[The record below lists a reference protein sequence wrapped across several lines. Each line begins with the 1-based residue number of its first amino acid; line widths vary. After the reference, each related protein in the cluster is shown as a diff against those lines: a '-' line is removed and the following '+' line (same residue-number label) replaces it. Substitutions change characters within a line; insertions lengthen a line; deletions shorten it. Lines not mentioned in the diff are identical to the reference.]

1 MAPFR
6 SAVLKPMNR
15 RTILRGAGAAIAL
28 PLLDAMLP
36 AFSRATTTRAAS
48 PCRMA
53 FLYVPN
59 GIIMDQWLPS
69 SVPPNGATALPAQL
83 PRVSAALAD
92 FRGDVLML
100 GGLTQ
105 NGGRALGDGPG
116 DHGRAGASYLTCVHP
131 KKTNGRD
138 LHAGVSVDQI
148 AARSLEG
155 KTRFASLELGCEEGV
170 QGGSCDNGY
179 SCAYSNSISWR
190 TPSSPNPAEIRPRAV
205 FERLFG
211 PGDDDP
217 DPARRA
223 RQAQYEKSILDI
235 VSGDARRLSLNLGAT
250 DKRKLDEYL
259 SSIRDVEKRIQNAE
273 RNRVTPPEPS
283 WRVPDPG
290 VPTDFGEHARI
301 MIDLMTL
308 AFQTD
313 STRVVTLLLALEQSP
328 RAYPEIGIPEA
339 HHGLT
344 HHQGDKEKIEKV
356 TQINCFHA
364 KQLAYLLQK
373 MKSTRDGDGTLLDH
387 VMITYGSGLSDG
399 NAHDHANLPLVL
411 AGRGCGKLRPGR
423 FVGYPKETPMANLFI
438 AMLDRMNIPVDS
450 LGDSNGE
457 LNDLSDI

>member
-1 MAPFR
+1 MY
-6 SAVLKPMNR
+6 VGKQLNR
-15 RTILRGAGAAIAL
+15 RTLLRGLVAL
-28 PLLDAMLP
+28 PLLDAMTP
-36 AFSRATTTRAAS
+36 AVSRAATSKA

-59 GIIMDQWLPS
+59 GIMMDQWVPS
-69 SVPPNGATALPAQL
+69 REPGVTPLPAEL
-83 PRVSAALAD
+83 PRVSSILAP
-92 FRGDVLML
+92 FRNDIMML

-105 NGGRALGDGPG
+105 DGGRAHGDGPG
-116 DHGRAGASYLTCVHP
+116 DHGRAGANYLTCVHP

-138 LHAGVSVDQI
+138 LQVGVSVDQV
-148 AARSLEG
+148 AAQRLEG

-211 PGDDDP
+211 ASDEDP
-217 DPARRA
+217 DPERRA
-223 RQAQYEKSILDI
+223 RRRQYEKSILD
-235 VSGDARRLSLNLGAT
+235 VVTSDAHHLSTTLGGA

-259 SSIRDVEKRIQNAE
+259 SSIRDVEKRIQSAE
-273 RNRVTPPEPS
+273 TNRAPVKPPS
-283 WRVPDPG
+283 IAAPDPS
-290 VPTDFGEHARI
+290 VPTDLAEHARI
-301 MIDLMTL
+301 MMDLMTL

-313 STRVVTLLLALEQSP
+313 ATRVATLLLALEQSP

-344 HHQGDKEKIEKV
+344 HHQGDKDKIKKV
-356 TQINCFHA
+356 IEINCYHV
-364 KQLAYLLQK
+364 KQFAYLLEK
-373 MKSTRDGDGTLLDH
+373 LKSTPDGDGTLLDH

-411 AGRGCGKLRPGR
+411 AGRGCGTLRPGR
-423 FVGYPKETPMANLFI
+423 HVRYPNETPMANLFI
-438 AMLDRMNIPVDS
+438 AMLDRMSVPVEK
-450 LGDSNGE
+450 LGDSSGK
-457 LNDLSDI
+457 LGYLSDL